1 MNENIRSDKNFLDSG
16 MDSISSGLR
25 DVSSSFSFSS
35 TTKCPSTEA
44 AMVNNLLNTIGELN
58 KMINFEVGRIKEVGE
73 RYNELDR
80 YLSDTA
86 DGELK

>member
-1 MNENIRSDKNFLDSG
+1 
-16 MDSISSGLR
+16 
-25 DVSSSFSFSS
+25 
-35 TTKCPSTEA
+35 
-44 AMVNNLLNTIGELN
+44 MVNNLLNTIGELN

>member
-1 MNENIRSDKNFLDSG
+1 MNENIRSDKNFLDNG
-16 MDSISSGLR
+16 INNISSDIR
-25 DVSSSFSFSS
+25 DINSSFSFSS

-58 KMINFEVGRIKEVGE
+58 KMINFEMGRIMEVGE
-73 RYNELDR
+73 RYKELDK

-86 DGELK
+86 EGDLR

>member
-1 MNENIRSDKNFLDSG
+1 MNENIRSDKNFLDNG
-16 MDSISSGLR
+16 INNISSGLR

-58 KMINFEVGRIKEVGE
+58 KMINFEMGRIIEVGE
-73 RYNELDR
+73 RYKELDK

-86 DGELK
+86 EGDLR